1 MNKEV
6 AGCISKLASIQY
18 KFGDFLQAIEL
29 QTKSIILQER
39 VLGYD
44 HPQTAYSYSNLA
56 LYHHTCGYFSKAFEY
71 MYRALTILKISAG
84 ENHPDISSI
93 YLNLGLMYQ
102 DFEQH

>member
-1 MNKEV
+1 M
-6 AGCISKLASIQY
+6 
-18 KFGDFLQAIEL
+18 
-29 QTKSIILQER
+29 
-39 VLGYD
+39 LGYD

-102 DFEQH
+102 DFE